1 MVAIA
6 RYGISILLFIG
17 PIKMRVM
24 DQVLFRI
31 FYSSREERTIKTGN
45 EIKFPILNSF
55 IHPLQERLSCC
66 DCNWLHSISELEE
79 IVKKI
84 SLLKSFRAV
93 YLSINTQ

>member
-1 MVAIA
+1 
-6 RYGISILLFIG
+6 
-17 PIKMRVM
+17 M

-93 YLSINTQ
+93 YSSINTQ